1 MTDDALPT
9 PREPGTVVCLRDVL
23 AVLEER
29 YPASS
34 AQSWDHVGLVAG
46 DPDQPIRRIHL
57 AVDPTL
63 AVIEEARAA
72 GADLLITHHPL
83 LLRGVHGVA
92 TDTGKGAA
100 ITALIVGDVALF
112 AAHTN
117 ADIAEPG
124 VCTALAAAC
133 GLGDTEPLV
142 IEEGRPMGRYGE
154 LGEAIS
160 LRDFA
165 ARLASALP
173 PAPVGV
179 RVSGPPT
186 APVNRVAVLG
196 GAGDSFLDEVRR
208 RGADV
213 YVTAD
218 LRHHPTLEAR
228 EEARGGPPY
237 LIDAGHFATEWLWLA
252 EAGRWL
258 QETLRE
264 RHWAAGE
271 VDIFVSEIV
280 TDPWTFVVG
289 ARGADDPGP
298 GDRSEPVDPVAA
310 EQPPGDPR

>member
-1 MTDDALPT
+1 MNLPG
-9 PREPGTVVCLRDVL
+9 PRADLLLRDILDVL
-23 AVLEER
+23 DEQ
-29 YPASS
+29 YPADS
-34 AQSWDHVGLVAG
+34 AQSWDHVGLVTG

-63 AVIEEARAA
+63 AVIEEARDA

-83 LLRGVHGVA
+83 LMRGVHGLG

-100 ITALIVGDVALF
+100 VTALIVADIALF

-133 GLGDTEPLV
+133 GLDPAATERLTL
-142 IEEGRPMGRYGE
+142 EEGRPMGRYGV
-154 LGEAIS
+154 LGESIS

-165 ARLASALP
+165 ARLSGALP
-173 PAPVGV
+173 SAPVGI
-179 RVSGPPT
+179 RVAGPPS
-186 APVNRVAVLG
+186 APVSTVAVLG
-196 GAGDSFLDEVRR
+196 GAGDALLDAVRR

-228 EEARGGPPY
+228 EESRGGPPY
-237 LIDAGHFATEWLWLA
+237 LIDAGHYATEWLWLA
-252 EAGRWL
+252 EAGRRL
-258 QETLRE
+258 LAALRE
-264 RHWAAGE
+264 RGHDVADAD
-271 VDIFVSEIV
+271 VVVSQIV

-289 ARGADDPGP
+289 AQGPQDAAGATHPTHG
-298 GDRSEPVDPVAA
+298 GSR
-310 EQPPGDPR
+310 